1 MAHEV
6 ETMMYVGKEP
16 WHKLGVRIPEDERL
30 SIHRAI
36 LAAGLDWEV
45 ELRPLYTEDPQGNI
59 TGILDHHCTCRTTD
73 NRVLG
78 IVGRDYTP
86 LQNREALAWFQ
97 PLLDTGMASLETAGS
112 LKDGQKVWVLGKV
125 RDSQGSVNGDRVD
138 HYILLSNA
146 HDGSIPV
153 RVGFTPIR
161 VVCHNTLTMAHH
173 SANSRLLR
181 VKHTSHVVENLD
193 AIRKIMDVA
202 RKGFYATIEQ
212 YKRLARKEIDR
223 DDLERYVKVVFNV
236 GDKGGEKLL
245 PKVLYLFDHGRGSEV
260 AGATY
265 WGAYNAVTEY
275 LNYFRGKTQDNTLN
289 SLWYGGSAVVSARAL
304 DVALKM
310 VA

>member
-16 WHKLGVRIPEDERL
+16 WHGLGVRIPENKRL
-30 SIHRAI
+30 SIHEAI

-45 ELRPLYTEDPQGNI
+45 KLRHLYTEDSQGQMI
-59 TGILDHHCTCRTTD
+59 GILHYHSTCRTTD
-73 NRVLG
+73 SRVLG

-86 LQNREALAWFQ
+86 LQNSEAFSWFQ
-97 PLLDTGMASLETAGS
+97 PFLDTGMATLETAGS
-112 LKDGQKVWVLGKV
+112 LKHGQKVWVLAKV
-125 RDSQGSVNGDRVD
+125 RGSQGSINGDKVD

-161 VVCHNTLTMAHH
+161 VVCNNTLTMAHH
-173 SANSRLLR
+173 SADSRLLR
-181 VKHTSHVVENLD
+181 VKHTPHVLENLE
-193 AIRKIMDVA
+193 AIREIISIA
-202 RKGFYATIEQ
+202 RKDFYATMEQ
-212 YKRLARKEIDR
+212 YKSLVRKKINR
-223 DDLERYVKVVFNV
+223 NDLERYVRVVFNL

-245 PKVLYLFDHGRGSEV
+245 PKTIYLFDHGRGSEI

-265 WGAYNAVTEY
+265 WGAYNAVTGY

-289 SLWYGGSAVVSARAL
+289 SLWYGESAMVSQRAL

-310 VA
+310 AA

>member
-6 ETMMYVGKEP
+6 ETMMYVGDKP
-16 WHKLGVRIPEDERL
+16 WHGLGVSIPEKKRL
-30 SIHRAI
+30 SVYEAL
-36 LAAGLDWEV
+36 LAAGLDWNV
-45 ELRPLYTEDPQGNI
+45 ELRHLYTEGSQGEGI
-59 TGILDHHCTCRTTD
+59 GILDHHCTCRTTD

-86 LQNREALAWFQ
+86 LQNSEAFAWFQ
-97 PLLDTGMASLETAGS
+97 PFLDTGMATLETAGS
-112 LKDGQKVWVLGKV
+112 LKDGQKVWVLAKV
-125 RDSQGSVNGDRVD
+125 RDSQGSINGDRVD

-173 SANSRLLR
+173 AADSKLLR
-181 VKHTSHVVENLD
+181 VKHTPHVVENLE
-193 AIRKIMDVA
+193 AVRKIMNIA
-202 RKGFYATIEQ
+202 RMDFYATIAQ
-212 YKRLARKEIDR
+212 YKSLARKEIDR
-223 DDLERYVKVVFNV
+223 NDLERYVKVVFNM

-245 PKVLYLFDHGRGSEV
+245 PKVLYLFDHGRGSEI

-289 SLWYGGSAVVSARAL
+289 SLWYGGSAMVSARAL

-310 VA
+310 AA

>member
-1 MAHEV
+1 
-6 ETMMYVGKEP
+6 
-16 WHKLGVRIPEDERL
+16 
-30 SIHRAI
+30 
-36 LAAGLDWEV
+36 
-45 ELRPLYTEDPQGNI
+45 
-59 TGILDHHCTCRTTD
+59 
-73 NRVLG
+73 
-78 IVGRDYTP
+78 VGRDYTP